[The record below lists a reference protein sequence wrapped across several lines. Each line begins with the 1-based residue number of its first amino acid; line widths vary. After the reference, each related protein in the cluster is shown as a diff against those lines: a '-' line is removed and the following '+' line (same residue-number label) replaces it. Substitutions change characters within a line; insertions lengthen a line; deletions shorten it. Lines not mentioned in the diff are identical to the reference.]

1 MVLHG
6 IYCRNDILLN
16 ISEKYILFSENI
28 NQGGSMEQVTIAD
41 AEVSFR
47 RTVDSLTA
55 QYQQVLKNVVAQQE
69 KIDSLTAEL
78 KETPAKKTK

>member
-1 MVLHG
+1 
-6 IYCRNDILLN
+6 
-16 ISEKYILFSENI
+16 
-28 NQGGSMEQVTIAD
+28 MEQVTIAD

-78 KETPAKKTK
+78 KEPETPAKKTK